1 MLGSN
6 KIHRGKMS
14 IYDYGCGCG
23 ALSMMLDDKF
33 NFVKLTLSDLDNYA
47 SDFAKYYIKKLAK

>member
-1 MLGSN
+1 
-6 KIHRGKMS
+6 MS